1 MRATTTNWLGRMRT
15 LGGQPWPLC
24 SFISNS
30 MCGENTL
37 TYFGWFIL
45 WFGFVELRLLGRL
58 SFFIGL
64 LSFGPSNWL
73 VSVHIWYGAVHLG

>member
-1 MRATTTNWLGRMRT
+1 MRATTTNRLGGMRT
-15 LGGQPWPLC
+15 LGGRPRPLC
-24 SFISNS
+24 SLISNS

-73 VSVHIWYGAVHLG
+73 VGVRIRYGIVRLG